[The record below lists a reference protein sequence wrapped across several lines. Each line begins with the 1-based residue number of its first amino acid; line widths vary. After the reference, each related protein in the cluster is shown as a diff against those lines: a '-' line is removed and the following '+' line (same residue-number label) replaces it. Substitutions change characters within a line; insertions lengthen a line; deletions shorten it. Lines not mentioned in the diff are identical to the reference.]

1 MEELIEE
8 INELI
13 TDDTS
18 PDYDQAIYDVK
29 KVLIQ
34 YQNDMDEEIEY
45 LAALL
50 AKFGCI
56 NEGYCNECSGQCPLE
71 QPKKKKQKRFLNRV
85 SSNIKRNSVGWFD
98 SFNEVF
104 RR

>member
-1 MEELIEE
+1 MEELIEA

-34 YQNDMDEEIEY
+34 YQNDMDEEVEC
-45 LAALL
+45 LTALL
-50 AKFGCI
+50 TKFGCV
-56 NEGYCNECSGQCPLE
+56 NEGYCDECSGQCPLE
-71 QPKKKKQKRFLNRV
+71 QPKKKKRFLSHA

-98 SFNEVF
+98 SLNEAF

>member
-29 KVLIQ
+29 KGI
-34 YQNDMDEEIEY
+34 
-45 LAALL
+45 
-50 AKFGCI
+50 
-56 NEGYCNECSGQCPLE
+56 
-71 QPKKKKQKRFLNRV
+71 
-85 SSNIKRNSVGWFD
+85 D
-98 SFNEVF
+98 SISK
-104 RR
+104 